1 VWIVVTGAPVA
12 NGVMPN
18 RSAHKDVPMLS
29 DADFV
34 MLFSARPQKDPRSR
48 VKLPQRQSRA
58 AISPKPME
66 PNRVLR
72 R

>member
-1 VWIVVTGAPVA
+1 
-12 NGVMPN
+12 
-18 RSAHKDVPMLS
+18 MLS

-34 MLFSARPQKDPRSR
+34 MLFLARPEKDPRSR

-58 AISPKPME
+58 VISPKPME